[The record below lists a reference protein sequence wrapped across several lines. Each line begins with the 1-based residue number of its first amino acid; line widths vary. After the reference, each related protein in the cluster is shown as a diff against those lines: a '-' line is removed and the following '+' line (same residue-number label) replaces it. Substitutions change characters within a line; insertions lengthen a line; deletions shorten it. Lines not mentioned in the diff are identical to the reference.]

1 MGPIIVDTSIWVDCF
16 RGVRN
21 AATAMVADYLITDQ
35 YVDITPV
42 ILQEV
47 LQGTREDSRFDR
59 IKTALLACRM
69 LSRDSVEA
77 AIGAAELYRSLRKKG
92 ITIRKPNDCLIAHY
106 AIFYDIP
113 VLHNDIDFDQI
124 ALHTSLRIATA

>member
-1 MGPIIVDTSIWVDCF
+1 MLRHYVASVDLSLYITS
-16 RGVRN
+16 
-21 AATAMVADYLITDQ
+21 T
-35 YVDITPV
+35 

-47 LQGTREDSRFDR
+47 LQGVREDKLFGQVKANLISLPVLKLDP
-59 IKTALLACRM
+59 
-69 LSRDSVEA
+69 VEVDTSQ

-92 ITIRKPNDCLIAHY
+92 ITIRKPNDCLIAYY

-124 ALHTSLRIATA
+124 ALHTSLRIAAV